1 MKARLNQHDVTYH
14 IEGAPGV
21 RDGQVLLASAIDL
34 TAGTPWAADGY
45 TVVTGLAPA
54 VQAQLREGLAELVRA
69 ALRNAGVPVGPGF
82 DVSQYHHA
90 IADDRARHLA
100 VVEQL
105 KEIRQEKLPVPAAV
119 LEARVGEVLGRPVRA
134 LNPWDGE
141 RFFHLRIIRP
151 NRPDNNPLHRDVWLP
166 DYADC
171 VNIYLPVAG
180 STPDST
186 LPLVPGSHHWPESR
200 TGRTAEGA
208 VYNGVRFTVPALTD
222 APEPLQIVRPSPTPS
237 EVLVFSPYLLHGG
250 AVNLNSGATRIS
262 LEMRFWAAD

>member
-1 MKARLNQHDVTYH
+1 MQARLNQHDVTYH
-14 IEGAPGV
+14 IEGAPGTP
-21 RDGQVLLASAIDL
+21 DDQVLLASALDL
-34 TAGTPWAADGY
+34 TANTPWAADGY
-45 TVVTGLAPA
+45 TVAPGLPPEL
-54 VQAQLREGLAELVRA
+54 QAQLREGLAELVRA
-69 ALRNAGVPVGPGF
+69 ALRNANVPVGPGF

-100 VVEQL
+100 VVDQL
-105 KEIRQEKLPVPAAV
+105 KEIRQERLPIPVAA
-119 LEARVGEVLGRPVRA
+119 LEARISEVIGRRVQA

-141 RFFHLRIIRP
+141 RLFHLRIIRP
-151 NRPDNNPLHRDVWLP
+151 HRPDNNPLHRDVWLP

-171 VNIYLPVAG
+171 LNLYLPVVG

-208 VYNGVRFTVPALTD
+208 VYNGVRFTVPALTE
-222 APEPLQIVRPSPTPS
+222 APGPLTLVRPSPAPD
-237 EVLVFSPYLLHGG
+237 ELLVFSPYLLHGG
-250 AVNLNSGATRIS
+250 AVNLNPDATRIS